1 MSLCQKPKV
10 WKSFDGSCKI
20 FDGNN
25 FKVSTSVN
33 KVLWNIP
40 TLREWGEREG
50 DITGVKNERTQFT
63 GMRWGE
69 GVRSEVERTHF
80 VILFK
85 VQRFV
90 LSVGSSCKLVSLSLY
105 SCPRMSRP
113 LIGRHVTARP
123 LIGWWLAGWPGLT
136 WTEPH
141 FCNLFCDDCP
151 DCLASLQW
159 AGLTNSCKH
168 FSSREN
174 QKYSSQG

>member
-1 MSLCQKPKV
+1 MKYTHS
-10 WKSFDGSCKI
+10 
-20 FDGNN
+20 
-25 FKVSTSVN
+25 
-33 KVLWNIP
+33 
-40 TLREWGEREG
+40 ERVRWEG
-50 DITGVKNERTQFT
+50 DIIGVKNNRTQFT
-63 GMRWGE
+63 GMGWGE